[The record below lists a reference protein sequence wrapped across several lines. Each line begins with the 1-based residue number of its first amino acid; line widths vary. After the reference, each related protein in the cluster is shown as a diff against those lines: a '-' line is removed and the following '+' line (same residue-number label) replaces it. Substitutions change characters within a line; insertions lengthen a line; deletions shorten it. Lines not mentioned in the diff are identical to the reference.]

1 MTLILAGPRFRDRP
15 GVFPMVPRAPRTHA
29 GDMNTTTSSAASD
42 QTSQP
47 PRDSRPAPTLSR
59 PIHDRM
65 LAGVAAGVAR
75 YLNVDVTVIRILFAV
90 LTVVGGAALPIY
102 LAGWLLIPEEG
113 TDQSIAAGW
122 FQPRTS

>member
-1 MTLILAGPRFRDRP
+1 
-15 GVFPMVPRAPRTHA
+15 
-29 GDMNTTTSSAASD
+29 MNTTTSSAASD
-42 QTSQP
+42 QTSQAP
-47 PRDSRPAPTLSR
+47 HDSQPAPALSR
-59 PIHDRM
+59 PTHDRM

>member
-1 MTLILAGPRFRDRP
+1 MA
-15 GVFPMVPRAPRTHA
+15 APAIRTHA
-29 GDMNTTTSSAASD
+29 GAMNTTTTSAASD

-47 PRDSRPAPTLSR
+47 PHDSQPAQTLCRPTR
-59 PIHDRM
+59 DRM

-113 TDQSIAAGW
+113 ADQSIAAGW